1 MILTRVPEGL
11 LVVRQTDHGSQTG
24 LFATAWGNEVVAPP
38 SGPDDSILAARHH
51 DDGWAVWER
60 RPSIDHDTGQP
71 VQFLALTP
79 VEHVPLYRAAID
91 RAAQHSP
98 WVGLLV
104 SMHGAGLYNDRYGTF
119 RLAERCF
126 NAEEQALVDEFL
138 ADMEALQDRLALVAG
153 HGSFGPGNHACD
165 DPEVRA
171 RYLLL
176 QVWDRL
182 SLQYVFRLAGDGT
195 IGPLPLA
202 GAGAIGPLA
211 LAGAEAIRPL
221 PLAGAG
227 AVGPL
232 PLAGAGAVGPLP
244 LAGAEATALTC
255 RHDGSFGL
263 TLDPYPFRDDRMS
276 FPVQAC
282 VVADRA
288 YRSPEDFL
296 EAVADAPATTIEC
309 RARSV

>member
-24 LFATAWGNEVVAPP
+24 LFAATWGNEEVPPP
-38 SGPDDSILAARHH
+38 SGPDDTTLAARHH

-60 RPSIDHDTGQP
+60 RPSIDLATGRP

-79 VEHVPLYRAAID
+79 VEHVPLYRAGIE

-119 RLAERCF
+119 RLNERQF
-126 NAEEQALVDEFL
+126 DTEEQALVDEFL
-138 ADMEALQDRLALVAG
+138 SDMAALQDRLAIAAG
-153 HGSFGPGNHACD
+153 IGTFGPERHASD
-165 DPEVRA
+165 DPDVRA

-182 SLQYVFRLAGDGT
+182 SLQYVFRLAGDG
-195 IGPLPLA
+195 IIAPLPIPGPA
-202 GAGAIGPLA
+202 PGATA
-211 LAGAEAIRPL
+211 
-221 PLAGAG
+221 
-227 AVGPL
+227 
-232 PLAGAGAVGPLP
+232 
-244 LAGAEATALTC
+244 ALTC
-255 RHDGSFGL
+255 RQDGPFGL
-263 TLDPYPFRDDRMS
+263 TLDPYPFAEDRTT
-276 FPVQAC
+276 FPVAAC
-282 VVADRA
+282 VVPDRR

-296 EAVADAPATTIEC
+296 AAVADAPARTIEC
-309 RARSV
+309 RARAGTRSA